1 MQAGIPD
8 IKEQIS
14 FFLVNVLTNKK
25 TLTFKQK
32 SGIIFLKEGYFKNI
46 TTESTMKYELLRN
59 LYYKDTALYEAEI
72 VKRLNSDCA
81 YKLNIIIN
89 GNHAFF
95 LRTPDLYETAVKI
108 IETDSELYELC
119 SHLPG
124 AAINQYIGKSLIG
137 EITGTHDIEHI
148 HSSRSE
154 INEILV
160 TGKAAKN
167 NRFVDIVKRYELL
180 GKEKYSLKSCSDIR
194 KIYDDLLSDEIR
206 KEDELKLPDGEL
218 FRRSG
223 VNVHTSTDK
232 VIHKGVQPESEII
245 NYMNKSLEFLN
256 RDDVNFL
263 FRIAVFHYLFGYI
276 HPFYDGN
283 GRISRFIS
291 SALLYENMHTDIL
304 AFRLSYTLKQNIN
317 EYYKAFKVCNDPRN
331 KGDLTPFVY
340 MFFNMIVRAMD
351 NLKESL
357 VEKNEKLD
365 YYRERLPL
373 MPHFSDKHMPDVYFI
388 LLQACLFS
396 EGGISKEELGN
407 GLALSRGAIDN
418 CFKKIPT
425 DLLTVKLA
433 RRTKLYSLDLEHFD
447 DIIHDGV

>member
-1 MQAGIPD
+1 
-8 IKEQIS
+8 
-14 FFLVNVLTNKK
+14 
-25 TLTFKQK
+25 
-32 SGIIFLKEGYFKNI
+32 
-46 TTESTMKYELLRN
+46 MKYELLKN
-59 LYYKDTALYEAEI
+59 LYYKDTALYETEI
-72 VKRLNSDCA
+72 VKRLNSDCV
-81 YKLNIIIN
+81 YKLNIEIN
-89 GNHAFF
+89 GNLAFF
-95 LRTPDLYETAVKI
+95 LRTPDLYETAIKI
-108 IETDSELYELC
+108 VETDGKLYELC
-119 SHLPG
+119 SRLPG

-137 EITGTHDIEHI
+137 EITGTNDIEHI

-160 TGKAAKN
+160 TGKATKN
-167 NRFVDIVKRYELL
+167 NRFVDIVKRYEML

-206 KEDELKLPDGEL
+206 KEDELNLPDGEF

-223 VNVHTSTDK
+223 VSVHSPTDK

-256 RDDVNFL
+256 GDNVNFL
-263 FRIAVFHYLFGYI
+263 FRIAIFHYLFGYI

-291 SALLYENMHTDIL
+291 STLLYENMRTDIL

-317 EYYKAFKVCNDPRN
+317 EYYKAFKLCNDPKN

-365 YYRERLPL
+365 YYYKHLRLL
-373 MPHFSDKHMPDVYFI
+373 PHFYDKHMQDVYFV
-388 LLQACLFS
+388 LLQAYLFS
-396 EGGISKEELGN
+396 EGGISKDELGN
-407 GLALSRGAIDN
+407 GIGLSRGAIDN

-425 DLLTVKLA
+425 NMLIIKLA

-447 DIIHDGV
+447 NIILNGNL